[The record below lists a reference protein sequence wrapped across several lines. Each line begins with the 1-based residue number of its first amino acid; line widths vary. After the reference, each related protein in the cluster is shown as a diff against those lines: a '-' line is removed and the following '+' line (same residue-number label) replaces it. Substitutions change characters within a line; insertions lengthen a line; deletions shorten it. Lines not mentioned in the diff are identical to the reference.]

1 MRLIFT
7 SYVNCPEYDQPEAWL
22 KRIEA
27 YTGILQGLSYDHT
40 VIGIE
45 RINYEGEYEQQGV
58 HYFFIRLRRKIVRF
72 PFRMHR
78 LIKRLKPD
86 VVFINGFIFPLQI
99 IQLRLKLGRAVKII
113 VMHQAEKPFKGIK
126 AYLQRLAD
134 KCVDAYLFASSEF
147 GEQWTRN
154 GNISE
159 KKKIREVL
167 HASSIFIPGNKEKA
181 KLTLSITGSPVF
193 LFVGRLDANKDP
205 ITVVKAFINFLSFQP
220 LANLYM
226 IYHTEDILNEVK
238 KLIGQDEKV
247 MKAINLIGKITH
259 EQLQAWY
266 NSADFIVSGSHYE
279 GGGIAVCEAMSCGC
293 IPLLTDIISFRRMTG
308 PDKCGLLYE
317 PGNAD
322 DLLSTLLRTNEMN
335 IEAERK
341 KTLEQ
346 FKAELSFEA
355 IAKKITEVINSLKS
369 TNA

>member
-1 MRLIFT
+1 MKLVFT
-7 SYVNCPEYDQPEAWL
+7 SYGGSPEYNKPEAWL

-27 YTGILQGLSYDHT
+27 YTGILQSLSYDHT

-58 HYFFIRLRRKIVRF
+58 YYFFIHLRRKKVRF

-99 IQLRLKLGRAVKII
+99 IQLRLKLGGAVKII
-113 VMHQAEKPFKGIK
+113 VLNQAEKPFKGIK
-126 AYLQRLAD
+126 RYLQRLAD

-154 GNISE
+154 GNIIE

-167 HASSIFIPGNKEKA
+167 HASSIFRPGNKDTA
-181 KLTLSITGSPVF
+181 KSTLSITGSPIF
-193 LFVGRLDANKDP
+193 LYVGRLDANKDP

-220 LANLYM
+220 LAKLYM

-238 KLIGQDEKV
+238 KLICQDEKA
-247 MKAINLIGKITH
+247 MQAINLIGKIKH

-266 NSADFIVSGSHYE
+266 DSADFIVSGSHYE

-308 PDKCGLLYE
+308 PGKCGLLYE

-322 DLLSTLLRTNEMN
+322 DLLSTLLRINEMN

-346 FKAELSFEA
+346 FKEELSFEA
-355 IAKKITEVINSLKS
+355 IARKITEVINSLKS